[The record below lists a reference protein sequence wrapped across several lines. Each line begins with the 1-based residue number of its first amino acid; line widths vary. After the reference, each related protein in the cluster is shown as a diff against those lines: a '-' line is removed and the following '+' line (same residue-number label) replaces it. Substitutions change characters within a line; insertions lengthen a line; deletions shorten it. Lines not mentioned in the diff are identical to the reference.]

1 MKKENKFPLA
11 TIYCDESG
19 NTGPDLLLESAPFF
33 VYAWVLLTKEQE
45 EQIAKEISELLI
57 KENLPLSTELRAVKM
72 WRSPK
77 GCHRM
82 DQVLRTVHNAGGTIF
97 ITFSEK
103 LFHACI
109 FVIETYMDELQNPKV
124 IGQHREVKF
133 KRLLANVIRSS
144 ISRDQLR
151 LFLRACKTDD
161 VQTLES
167 FGLTIAGIL
176 ALHPD
181 SRISAT
187 AQVIEAGI
195 GTMYR
200 FGKRIKDAPSNMH
213 LMTDHIPLFSL
224 PLIYIDQ
231 KLDQFQLKAKLV
243 RDQDFQ
249 FGKTL
254 DFIYNFMREKELGIK
269 NIVSCE
275 EGSSSL
281 VKGIQ
286 IADLA
291 AGITTRVLKAKY
303 MSRHLE
309 SYQWSIW
316 KSLLG
321 SLLFGSWSYQM
332 TSDECESK
340 LASLWKDIPDES
352 WYRPPEVNDA
362 DNPARCSCGQ
372 VTPSRHLRDFY
383 LHVLECH
390 PDAHV
395 MGFPCSFCKQLIPFG
410 LGACHEIFEHNINP
424 PLHGAAY
431 GDLQKDFEVLQK
443 VRRARI
449 KIVLP
454 KQ

>member
-1 MKKENKFPLA
+1 MQKEKEFPLA

-19 NTGPDLLLESAPFF
+19 NTGPNLLSKSEPFF

-45 EQIAKEISELLI
+45 EQITKEISELLI
-57 KENLPLSTELRAVKM
+57 KENLPLSTELHSVKM
-72 WRSPK
+72 WQSSR

-82 DQVLRTVHNAGGTIF
+82 DEVLRTVHNAGATIF

-103 LFHACI
+103 LFEACI
-109 FVIETYMDELQNPKV
+109 FIIETYMDDLQNPKV
-124 IGQHREVKF
+124 TEQYRKIEF

-144 ISRDQLR
+144 ISQDQLK
-151 LFLRACKTDD
+151 LFLQACNADD
-161 VQTLES
+161 VQTLRS
-167 FGLTIAGIL
+167 FGLTLARML

-181 SRISAT
+181 SRVSAA
-187 AQVIEAGI
+187 AQIIEAGI
-195 GTMYR
+195 GNIYR
-200 FGKRIKDAPSNMH
+200 FGERTENTPSNMH
-213 LMTDHIPLFSL
+213 LTTSHIPLFSL
-224 PLIYIDQ
+224 PLLYIDQ
-231 KLDQFQLKAKLV
+231 KLDQFQLKAKLI

-249 FGKTL
+249 FGETL
-254 DFIYNFMREKELGIK
+254 DLTYKIMLKKELGIK
-269 NIVSCE
+269 NVVSCE
-275 EGSSSL
+275 EGLSSL
-281 VKGIQ
+281 VKGLQ

-303 MSRHLE
+303 TNHRLK

-321 SLLFGSWSYQM
+321 SLLFGLWSYQL
-332 TSDECESK
+332 TSDECEVK
-340 LASLWKDIPDES
+340 LAYLWKDIPDES
-352 WYRPPEVNDA
+352 WYKASQVSNA
-362 DNPARCSCGQ
+362 DDPSKCSCGQ
-372 VTPSRHLRDFY
+372 IIPSRHLRDFY

-410 LGACHEIFEHNINP
+410 LSACHDVLEHNINP
-424 PLHGAAY
+424 PFHGAVY
-431 GDLQKDFEVLQK
+431 GDLQRDLEVLQK
-443 VRRARI
+443 VRRSKI